1 MPRADTIDGM
11 DIGNIRSSE
20 RGSLHGRMLVAM
32 PGMPDPR
39 FARSVILICAHSA
52 DGAMGLRVD
61 QLAEDISFPELLQ
74 QLEVLPEGH
83 ERLSD
88 PGVRG
93 IKVHAGGPVESGRG
107 FVLHS
112 PDYHN
117 NNSTLQ
123 IEPGV
128 SLTATLDILKA
139 IASGN
144 GPRTKFMALGYAG
157 WGAGQLESEV
167 QANGWLHCEADRE
180 LIFGSKLE
188 DKYEMALAKIGI
200 SPEHLSSEAG
210 HA

>member
-1 MPRADTIDGM
+1 MSGM
-11 DIGNIRSSE
+11 DIGNVGQQD
-20 RGSLHGRMLVAM
+20 RGSLHGRMLIAM
-32 PGMPDPR
+32 PGMTDPR
-39 FARSVILICAHSA
+39 FARSVILICAHTS

-61 QLAEDISFPELLQ
+61 QLARDISFPQLLE
-74 QLEVLPEGH
+74 QLDVLPAGH

-93 IKVHAGGPVESGRG
+93 IKVHAGGPVEAGRG

-117 NNSTLQ
+117 NTSTLP
-123 IEPGV
+123 IDGTV

-144 GPRTKFMALGYAG
+144 GPRTAFMALGYAG
-157 WGAGQLESEV
+157 WSAGQLEAEIRN
-167 QANGWLHCEADRE
+167 NGWLDCEADRE
-180 LIFGSKLE
+180 LIFSEDLE
-188 DKYEMALAKIGI
+188 RKYEMALAKIGI
-200 SPEHLSSEAG
+200 SAEHLSMEAG